1 MSLEDAES
9 HACSRSSFHLFLAHG
24 NLMSGQYDVFSPGQS
39 ISVISISILSSSK
52 MQSPNT
58 FAASFIHD
66 HSVLYGF
73 GFPRNRTVQK
83 RATKQRQYPRLR
95 AKKKKKWNTNFKENR
110 SSGSS
115 AQAIITSEAD
125 LVEQYDLDNAG

>member
-1 MSLEDAES
+1 
-9 HACSRSSFHLFLAHG
+9 
-24 NLMSGQYDVFSPGQS
+24 MSGQYDVFSPGQS
-39 ISVISISILSSSK
+39 ISVISILSSSK
-52 MQSPNT
+52 MQSRNT

-73 GFPRNRTVQK
+73 GFPRTRTVQE

-95 AKKKKKWNTNFKENR
+95 AKIWITNFKENR

-115 AQAIITSEAD
+115 AQAIITSEVD
-125 LVEQYDLDNAG
+125 LVEQYDLGKDLPPGKQEGHSRRIPTDMTPPNKNNAG